1 MLVFL
6 APCRKRSVSRSWRTQ
21 VEVLMWT
28 VWRRCRKV
36 SRIVC
41 VLELVRACARG
52 CACACLVCVCVC
64 VSVFCM
70 LVCSRWCVH
79 LSVRQPVRWLECA
92 RAWKECLRHK
102 VSFAQRWHVCDD
114 IKVTRVRRW
123 CLMLQ
128 SCTCL
133 ILGGNEQMVFN
144 IALRSARMCV
154 KVLICPRVSS
164 DLRLEYA

>member
-36 SRIVC
+36 SRIECVYWSLCVC
-41 VLELVRACARG
+41 VRVVAHVRV
-52 CACACLVCVCVC
+52 LCVC

-79 LSVRQPVRWLECA
+79 LSVRQHVRWLECA

-114 IKVTRVRRW
+114 VKVTRVRRW

-133 ILGGNEQMVFN
+133 IVGGNEQMVFN

-154 KVLICPRVSS
+154 KVLICPRVSG
-164 DLRLEYA
+164 DLR